1 MTAAPVRTRP
11 ARGSMFSSLHVRNY
25 RLYAAGNV
33 VSNTGTWMQR
43 VAQDWLVLELSG
55 GSGVALGLVTA
66 LQFGPILLFAL
77 YGGMLADRYDKRLLL
92 LITQASLGLLA
103 LTLGILDGT
112 GVVVLWHVYVL
123 AGALGIASALD
134 IPIRQ
139 AFVSELV
146 GPDRLSNAVGLNS
159 STFNLGRLVG
169 PAVAGLI
176 IAGYGTAPVFLLN
189 AASFAFTLGAL
200 LRMRPEE
207 LFGSARVARA
217 RGQLLEALR
226 YVRAR
231 HDLLLAMVLVFI
243 VGTFGLNFQ
252 ITTALMAREEFG
264 LGASAFGLL
273 GSCVAVGSLTGALL
287 STRRQA
293 RPRLRFL
300 VGAALAF
307 GVVEIIAGL
316 MPTFASFAVLC
327 VPAGAAALIFIIAAN
342 SAVQLGTDAA
352 VRGRVMALYL
362 LFFMGGTPIGAPIIG
377 WLAEVL
383 GPRSGLIIGGTV
395 CVLAAAAIGLW
406 LAVRSGVRL
415 QGQLH
420 GRPHLTLDLA
430 PLREREHAGYSS

>member
-146 GPDRLSNAVGLNS
+146 GPDAAAVL
-159 STFNLGRLVG
+159 TPVRVQDRVLVVRAAD
-169 PAVAGLI
+169 PAWASQVRWLE
-176 IAGYGTAPVFLLN
+176 APVVEG
-189 AASFAFTLGAL
+189 LGAVL
-200 LRMRPEE
+200 GP
-207 LFGSARVARA
+207 GVVTAVSARVGRRA
-217 RGQLLEALR
+217 DDG
-226 YVRAR
+226 
-231 HDLLLAMVLVFI
+231 
-243 VGTFGLNFQ
+243 
-252 ITTALMAREEFG
+252 
-264 LGASAFGLL
+264 
-273 GSCVAVGSLTGALL
+273 
-287 STRRQA
+287 
-293 RPRLRFL
+293 
-300 VGAALAF
+300 
-307 GVVEIIAGL
+307 
-316 MPTFASFAVLC
+316 
-327 VPAGAAALIFIIAAN
+327 
-342 SAVQLGTDAA
+342 
-352 VRGRVMALYL
+352 
-362 LFFMGGTPIGAPIIG
+362 
-377 WLAEVL
+377 
-383 GPRSGLIIGGTV
+383 
-395 CVLAAAAIGLW
+395 
-406 LAVRSGVRL
+406 
-415 QGQLH
+415 
-420 GRPHLTLDLA
+420 
-430 PLREREHAGYSS
+430 